1 MKKDESLYNFQTEFQ
16 ELMLLHSQGEKSD
29 KYPYKVMDEEMYEN
43 ALEKQEQFVEEII
56 EKDEVQLFNLFR
68 WYKNYQE
75 EDTVLPQSTLLS
87 FLF

>member
-1 MKKDESLYNFQTEFQ
+1 
-16 ELMLLHSQGEKSD
+16 MLLHSMGKKSD
-29 KYPYKVMDEEMYEN
+29 KYPYKVIDEEMYEN
-43 ALEKQEQFVEEII
+43 ALEKQEEFVEEII
-56 EKDEVQLFNLFR
+56 AKDEAQLFNLFR